1 MLYTTIKYLHVISIF
16 GFLLSHGASVQVAF
30 ALKREHDSNKI
41 RTLLDLSRA
50 PYLVMIGSLL
60 ASILFGVIA
69 GFIGHWWRSGW
80 IWVSIALLIVIFA
93 LMFYLGTNIFGAA
106 RNAAETALD
115 PTGTNQEL
123 LAILEKSNP
132 ILLTII
138 GYGGF
143 AIITLLMMF
152 KPF

>member
-1 MLYTTIKYLHVISIF
+1 MLYSIIKYLHVIFIL
-16 GFLLSHGASVQVAF
+16 GFLLSHGVSVQVAY
-30 ALKREHDSNKI
+30 ALKRERDTQKI
-41 RTLLDLSRA
+41 RSLLDISKAPYTFMISTLL
-50 PYLVMIGSLL
+50 G
-60 ASILFGVIA
+60 SILFGVVA
-69 GFIGHWWRSGW
+69 GFMGHWWGSGW
-80 IWVSIALLIVIFA
+80 IWVSIALLVIIFG

-106 RNAAETALD
+106 RNAAETASD